1 MSVTGTWE
9 TEQKGG
15 KSDIGA
21 SLGNVPMSKRK
32 KKRNREQEE
41 GREGGRG
48 RGEQESGEEGRE
60 GRKKTGMEESW
71 KREEVKI
78 EISLGKQCFSGSLN
92 SKGGGERKNLLLNS
106 LWSQQLFLLG

>member
-32 KKRNREQEE
+32 KGIENKKKEEKEGGE
-41 GREGGRG
+41 GRTGKRG
-48 RGEQESGEEGRE
+48 RGKR
-60 GRKKTGMEESW
+60 RKEKDRDGGKLE
-71 KREEVKI
+71 KRG
-78 EISLGKQCFSGSLN
+78 GKDGNFF
-92 SKGGGERKNLLLNS
+92 R
-106 LWSQQLFLLG
+106 